1 MAEYHENLNSVAF
14 MLHGSSLPSSP
25 DITLTT
31 TGSSTGTYEAILKI
45 DSSSATIRLPAPVR
59 PSQSV
64 TLTPSNGANV
74 HLEGKLAALPSTSGP
89 PMLGTHYPLSASD
102 LRTLEPTGVCC
113 AACDRIIASFS
124 PTQGAGA
131 WKDLPSE
138 HWAEMIEI
146 WMCHQD
152 PTWTSKL
159 AKHTEE
165 GFWPDKG
172 GLLVGG
178 SYLLVNKED
187 VRRANMVYTQGK
199 VRGPFAPHPPC
210 ASSQAPL
217 RRTIRRLPISS
228 QDSLPLPR
236 HPVRE
241 IPSVRYL

>member
-1 MAEYHENLNSVAF
+1 
-14 MLHGSSLPSSP
+14 MLHGSNLSFSSE
-25 DITLTT
+25 ITLTT
-31 TGSSTGTYEAILKI
+31 TGSSTGSREAILKI
-45 DSSSATIRLPAPVR
+45 GSSSAIIRLPAPMR
-59 PSQSV
+59 PSQYV
-64 TLTPSNGANV
+64 TLTPSNGANA

-89 PMLGTHYPLSASD
+89 PMLGTRYPLSASD
-102 LRTLEPTGVCC
+102 LRGLEPTGICC
-113 AACDRIIASFS
+113 AACDRIVASLS
-124 PTQGAGA
+124 PSQGAGA

-178 SYLLVNKED
+178 SYLLVNKD
-187 VRRANMVYTQGK
+187 DIRRANMVYTQGK
-199 VRGPFAPHPPC
+199 VRGPFVPHPPC
-210 ASSQAPL
+210 ASSQTLL
-217 RRTIRRLPISS
+217 RRTIRRLPISA
-228 QDSLPLPR
+228 QDCLPLPC

-241 IPSVRYL
+241 IPSLRYL